1 MQRREPKRRQEQTHL
16 IEEATPD
23 PADTTA
29 YSLFAVT
36 DQQSTAPPLL
46 AGMTVNN
53 VQLQMEVDTGAS
65 VSLISEDTYNNLW
78 PTSQRPTLQPSTR
91 KLHTYTGEKLDVQGT
106 LTVDVTYGSQQQTLP
121 LLVVAGSGPSL
132 LGRDWLQKIRLDWQ
146 ALHHLRAAPPT
157 NLQTILDCHEAVF
170 KDELGCVKGVTA
182 TIAIDQQAQPR
193 FCKPR
198 TVPFALR
205 GKVEQELF
213 RLEKAGVIESVQFS
227 KWAAPI
233 VPVLKR
239 DGSLRICGDYK
250 VTVNQAAKTDCFPLP
265 RIDDLFA
272 SLAGGKTFSK
282 LDLAH
287 AYQQLELD
295 EESKKLVVINT
306 HKGLFRYNRLPFG
319 VSAAPAIFQR
329 TIEGVLQGISNV
341 CVYLDDI
348 LVTGRT
354 EKEHLENLD
363 RVLTRLEEAGMR
375 LKRSKCAFLL
385 PAVEYL
391 GHHISS
397 EGLRP
402 TQEKIRAIVEAPAP
416 QDVTQLRAFLGLV
429 NYYGKFVGQLSSI
442 LAPLY
447 QLLESKSKWVWGKAQ
462 QTAFATA
469 KQKLTSAG
477 VLAHF
482 DPEQQIILS
491 CDASP
496 YGVGAV
502 IAHMTPDG
510 EKPIAFA
517 SRSLSPAEKKYAQ
530 LDKEGL
536 AIVFGVKKFHDYLFG
551 RKFEIRSDH
560 KPLQHIFD
568 SQRPIP
574 ALASARIQRWA
585 LTLSAYDY
593 SIAYKPGK
601 ELANADSLSRLPLP
615 QTPLHT
621 PLPGDIVL
629 LMDTLQA
636 SPVTA
641 QHVRQWTDRDP
652 LLARVR
658 TQVKEG
664 WIDGEE
670 ENMKPFNRRKSE
682 LSVQDGCILW
692 GNRVV
697 VPEQGRSKVV
707 QQLHEGHPGVTR
719 MKSIARSLTWW
730 PGIDKDIEKTVQNC
744 QPCQQHQ
751 KSPAPAPL
759 HPWEWPDR
767 PWVRLHI
774 DHAGPFLGKYF
785 LVVVDA
791 HSKWIEIVV
800 VPSTATH
807 HTIHNLRRIFATH
820 GLLEVLVSDN
830 ATSFTSS
837 EFQEFTK
844 RNGIHHIRSAPYHP
858 ATNGLA
864 ERTVQTFK
872 NAMKKVAPGDIDTA
886 LARFLFHYRTT
897 PHCTTGLSPAELL
910 LGRQLRTHNT
920 LLRPQPRNRI
930 QNAQYRQKAA
940 HDVHAKERAFHLG
953 DPVFVK
959 NFSKQGTDWLPG
971 NVTKIQGPLSFFITL
986 TTGQEIR
993 RHIEHIR
1000 PRTIP
1005 DQVQHPS
1012 EVPKP

>member
-1 MQRREPKRRQEQTHL
+1 MVEMNVN
-16 IEEATPD
+16 EAP
-23 PADTTA
+23 
-29 YSLFAVT
+29 
-36 DQQSTAPPLL
+36 
-46 AGMTVNN
+46 
-53 VQLQMEVDTGAS
+53 LQMEVDTGAS
-65 VSLISEDTYNNLW
+65 VSLISRDTYTKLW
-78 PTSQRPTLQPSTR
+78 QTSHAQRPLQSSIR
-91 KLHTYTGEKLDVQGT
+91 KLRTYTGEELDVQGT
-106 LTVDVTYGSQQQTLP
+106 LAVDVTYGSQQQTLP

-132 LGRDWLQKIRLDWQ
+132 LGRDWLQKIRLDWR
-146 ALHHLRAAPPT
+146 ALNHLQTAPPT
-157 NLQTILDCHEAVF
+157 NLQAILDGHSDVF
-170 KDELGCVKGVTA
+170 KDELGCVKDVTA
-182 TIAIDQQAQPR
+182 TIVIDPEAPPR
-193 FCKPR
+193 FCKAR

-205 GKVEQELF
+205 GKVEQELS
-213 RLEKAGVIESVQFS
+213 RLEQAGVIEPVQFS
-227 KWAAPI
+227 TWAAPI
-233 VPVLKR
+233 VPVLKQ

-250 VTVNQAAKTDCFPLP
+250 VTVNRAAKTDCFPLP

-272 SLAGGKTFSK
+272 SLAGGKAFSK

-287 AYQQLELD
+287 AYQQLQLD

-329 TIEGVLQGISNV
+329 TIEGVLQGIPNV

-354 EKEHLENLD
+354 DEEHLRNLD
-363 RVLTRLEEAGMR
+363 KVLTRLEEAGMR

-391 GHHISS
+391 GHHISA

-402 TQEKIRAIVEAPAP
+402 TQGKIRAIKDAPAP

-442 LAPLY
+442 LAPLHK
-447 QLLESKSKWVWGKAQ
+447 LLEAKTKWVWEGPQ
-462 QTAFATA
+462 QTAFETA
-469 KQKLTSAG
+469 KERLTSAG

-482 DPEQQIILS
+482 DHEQRIILS

-496 YGVGAV
+496 YGIGAV
-502 IAHMTPDG
+502 IAHQTPDG

-517 SRSLSPAEKKYAQ
+517 SRSLSQAERKYAQ

-536 AIVFGVKKFHDYLFG
+536 AIIFGVKKFHDYLFG

-574 ALASARIQRWA
+574 PLASARIQRWA

-593 SIAYKPGK
+593 TIAYTPGK

-615 QTPLHT
+615 LTPLHT
-621 PLPGDIVL
+621 PQPGELVL
-629 LMDTLQA
+629 LMETLQA

-641 QHVRQWTDRDP
+641 HQVRQWTDRDP
-652 LLARVR
+652 LLSKVR
-658 TQVKEG
+658 TLVREG

-670 ENMKPFNRRKSE
+670 ENMTPFNRRKTE
-682 LSVQDGCILW
+682 LSVHDGCILW

-697 VPEQGRSKVV
+697 IPEQGRAKVL
-707 QQLHEGHPGVTR
+707 QQLHDGHPGVTR

-751 KSPAPAPL
+751 KSTAPAPL

-767 PWVRLHI
+767 PWTRLHI

-785 LVVVDA
+785 LVVADA
-791 HSKWIEIVV
+791 HSKWIDIMV
-800 VPSTATH
+800 VPSTSTQ
-807 HTIHNLRRIFATH
+807 HTIRHLRTIFATH
-820 GLLEVLVSDN
+820 GLPEMLVSDN
-830 ATSFTSS
+830 ATSFTSN
-837 EFQEFTK
+837 EFQEFME
-844 RNGIHHIRSAPYHP
+844 RNGIRHITSAPYHP

-872 NAMKKVAPGDIDTA
+872 NAMKKAVPGDIDTT

-897 PHCTTGLSPAELL
+897 PHTTTGVSPAELL
-910 LGRQLRTHNT
+910 LGRQPRTHNT
-920 LLRPQPRNRI
+920 LLRPSTASRVRE
-930 QNAQYRQKAA
+930 AQQRQRSS
-940 HDVHAKERAFHLG
+940 HDVRTRERTFNLT
-953 DPVFVK
+953 DPVYIR
-959 NFSKQGTDWLPG
+959 NFSKQNPKWLPG
-971 NVTKIQGPLSFFITL
+971 KITEIHGPRSFTITL
-986 TTGQEIR
+986 TTGQVMR

-1000 PRTIP
+1000 PRTCD
-1005 DQVQHPS
+1005 DQIERSDDDYDFLQGSQPAPPINNPRRS
-1012 EVPKP
+1012 NRIRNAPERLM